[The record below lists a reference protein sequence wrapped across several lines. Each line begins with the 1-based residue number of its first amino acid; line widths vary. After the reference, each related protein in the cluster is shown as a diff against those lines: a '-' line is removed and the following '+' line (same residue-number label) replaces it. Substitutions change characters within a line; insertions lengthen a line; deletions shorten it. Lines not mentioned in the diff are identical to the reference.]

1 MENTVN
7 KEINFNQEILE
18 LKKVLCFACKK
29 HAGQFRDD
37 GKPYITHPLRVA
49 ELVAKY
55 KKSKNIKLLM
65 SAALLHDTLED
76 TYTSPRELY
85 DFFGKDSPVPS
96 LVIELTTAKLVPKL
110 IGKAQYLSQ
119 KMEHMTSYALVIKLC
134 DRLDNISDLNGC
146 TPEKRDR
153 TLKDTRY
160 IMDYLKSH
168 RELTNTHKKIMQ
180 DIEKVLQENGY

>member
-1 MENTVN
+1 M
-7 KEINFNQEILE
+7 INSTTKNIEYSDLE
-18 LKKVLCFACKK
+18 DLKLVLAFACKK
-29 HAGQFRDD
+29 HQGQFRDD

-76 TYTSPRELY
+76 TYTSPKELY

-96 LVIELTTAKLVPKL
+96 LVIELTTAKFVPKL
-110 IGKAQYLSQ
+110 IGKAQYLAQ

-134 DRLDNISDLNGC
+134 DRLDNITDLEGC
-146 TPEKRDR
+146 SLEKKER
-153 TLKDTRY
+153 TLSDTRF
-160 IMDYLKSH
+160 IMNHLKQN
-168 RELTNTHKKIMQ
+168 RQLTNTHKNIMNE
-180 DIEKVLQENGY
+180 IEKVLNKYGY

>member
-1 MENTVN
+1 M
-7 KEINFNQEILE
+7 KNQTKTCSNYDIGE
-18 LKKVLCFACKK
+18 LKDVLQFACEK

-76 TYTSPRELY
+76 TYTSPKELY
-85 DFFGKDSPVPS
+85 DFFGEDSPVPS
-96 LVIELTTAKLVPKL
+96 LVIELTTAKYVPKL
-110 IGKAQYLSQ
+110 IGKAQYLAQ

-134 DRLDNISDLNGC
+134 DRLDNISDLKGC
-146 TPEKRDR
+146 SLEKQKR
-153 TLKDTRY
+153 TINDTIY
-160 IMDYLKSH
+160 IIDYLKSH
-168 RELTNTHKKIMQ
+168 RELTNTHKVIINE
-180 DIEKVLQENGY
+180 IEKVINSYKF